1 MKKANKWLLNLS
13 VLLLLLGLLAGCGTG
28 NPADETSGTEQ
39 PSAPVSE
46 TDPAEFA
53 APAEYTIRFDQNTTP
68 DDVTD
73 DETYTY
79 EVTGWNADG
88 TQSVTEEISILTVP
102 YSENAYLEAAVPAPE
117 REGYYFAGWQTRP
130 NVSQDDLVNGV
141 SPYLWMFGTQSRFGD
156 ATTVMYIKDMESL
169 TEDGTATLYARWV
182 EVKDISTT
190 EDLQKMREDLYG
202 AYRLTADIT
211 LAEVWT
217 PIGCYFSNYENY
229 ETGWWTYAFR
239 GFFDGNG
246 HTISGLVI
254 QGAELDVSRYQ
265 QEAAVWHNDGE
276 NANGCAAMFNAIAGA
291 TIQDVTLE
299 EPIVDVT
306 GDYAV
311 HGDYLYAS
319 PVAAFDMASTL
330 TNVIINN
337 PTVSVEVSD
346 EASAIRNSIFISAS
360 GLVAGGWSDNL
371 TDCQVN
377 GGTITLD
384 AATTASHGGEIYLG
398 GIMGEC
404 YSNMTNC
411 GSSAR
416 LALTV
421 ADGCESVEDA
431 NLNVHVGGLSAAS
444 TNTVGCST
452 TNEISVKV
460 AKPTGAASINVGGL
474 SGSQRYRTASQN
486 TIHSTIVTDCQL
498 DETNG
503 QLNVGSVSG
512 QLDVY
517 YLTQILMYT
526 PVASTGCTENIV
538 ETTCNGASLSTAIGL
553 LPELDG
559 TPLGWINKGEYEIA
573 EGYTAPSNIEAVT
586 EKYGAYIPSDYL
598 MDGIIW
604 IMVE

>member
-13 VLLLLLGLLAGCGTG
+13 VLLLLLGLLASCGTA

-39 PSAPVSE
+39 PSVPASE
-46 TDPAEFA
+46 TKQIEPT
-53 APAEYTIRFDQNTTP
+53 APAEYIIRFDQNTTP
-68 DDVTD
+68 DNVTD

-79 EVTGWNADG
+79 EVTEWNEDG
-88 TQSVTEEISILTVP
+88 TQSTKKETSILTVP
-102 YSENAYLEAAVPAPE
+102 YSTEAYLETAVPAPK

-130 NVSQDDLVNGV
+130 NVSQEDLVNGV
-141 SPYLWMFGTQSRFGD
+141 SPYLWMFGAQSRFGD
-156 ATTVMYIKDMESL
+156 TTMVMYIRDMESL
-169 TEDGTATLYARWV
+169 TEGGIATLYARWV
-182 EVKDISTT
+182 EVKDISTA
-190 EDLQKMREDLYG
+190 EELQEIGEDLYG

-211 LAEVWT
+211 LTEDWT
-217 PIGCYFSNYENY
+217 PIGSYFSNYEY
-229 ETGWWTYAFR
+229 YDTGWWTYAFR

-246 HTISGLVI
+246 HTINGLTVR
-254 QGAELDVSRYQ
+254 GAELDVSKYQ
-265 QEAAVWHNDGE
+265 QEATVWHNDGE

-291 TIQDVTLE
+291 TIQNVTLE
-299 EPIVDVT
+299 APVVDIT
-306 GDYAV
+306 GDHAV

-330 TNVIINN
+330 TNVVVNA
-337 PTVSVEVSD
+337 PTVSVEISD
-346 EASAIRNSIFISAS
+346 ETSTSRSSIFTAVS
-360 GLVAGGWSDNL
+360 GLVGGGWSDNL

-384 AATTASHGGEIYLG
+384 AKTTASHGGEIYLG

-411 GSSAR
+411 GSSAK
-416 LALTV
+416 LALTA
-421 ADGCESVEDA
+421 ADGCESAEDA
-431 NLNVHVGGLSAAS
+431 DLNIHVGGLSAAS

-460 AKPTGAASINVGGL
+460 AKPIGAASVNVGGL
-474 SGSQRYRTASQN
+474 SGSQRYQTASQN
-486 TIHSTIVTDCQL
+486 TIHSIITTDCQL
-498 DETNG
+498 DKTNG
-503 QLNVGSVSG
+503 QLNVGSISG

-526 PVASTGCTENIV
+526 PVASAGCTENTM
-538 ETTCNGASLSTAIGL
+538 ETTCNGDSLSATIGL

-573 EGYTAPSNIEAVT
+573 EGYTAPSNIEAVA
-586 EKYGAYIPSDYL
+586 EKYGAYIPVDYL

-604 IMVE
+604 IMTE